1 MTKKICFVLIVV
13 LLFALPAITQE
24 PNTAAAQLTTDTP
37 HFQSGDEVS
46 FTMKLNEP
54 LPEGARFDVRLSPV
68 SVNQEIRPISN
79 TNPYINQWLHLGSR
93 SRLSRRTVSS

>member
-1 MTKKICFVLIVV
+1 
-13 LLFALPAITQE
+13 
-24 PNTAAAQLTTDTP
+24 
-37 HFQSGDEVS
+37 
-46 FTMKLNEP
+46 MKLNEP